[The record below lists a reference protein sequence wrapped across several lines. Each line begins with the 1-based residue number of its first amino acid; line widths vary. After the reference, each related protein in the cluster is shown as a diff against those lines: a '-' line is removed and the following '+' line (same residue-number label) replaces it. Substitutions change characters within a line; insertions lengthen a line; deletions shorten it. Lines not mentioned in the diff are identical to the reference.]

1 VLGFKPT
8 ADEGQD
14 AEGGTV
20 QPVRVVRD
28 ENQRYRVGHF
38 ADELKGGGRNA
49 VRIRLE
55 VYAQTEC
62 SLEGLPLRLGLLRHR
77 PDDRT
82 QQLVQARKSQLGF
95 CFNSDG
101 DQRSGALRV
110 RSPAHSLEQH
120 RLTDAG
126 LAPHD
131 ESSPTFAKPIYQRV
145 QNCGLLLALDQL
157 GAGVDPGR
165 PAHRPSMTLL
175 VMPARQTP
183 GSRQAMLP
191 GLWARKMYVSTLTAD
206 APTVAGLALQVKDL
220 RVSYGSKRAVDGVSL
235 EINEGEIFGL
245 LGPNG
250 AGKTSTLSAI
260 EGLLQPTSGSILIR
274 QIDARADPGLAKAL
288 IGVQL
293 QSTSFQS
300 ELKISEIVKLY
311 AGLYGVPLT
320 KPAILDRLTEI
331 HLGDE
336 ASRRFSQLSGG
347 QQKRLAL
354 LIATV
359 HDPPLVLLDEPTSGL
374 DPQARRQLWDRIEGI
389 RKSGRSILLT
399 THSMEEAQA
408 VCDRVAIMDNGKILT
423 VDTPAGLIEKHKNDP
438 DVLAVARGQV
448 TLEDVFIGLT
458 GRELRE

>member
-1 VLGFKPT
+1 MSRDHCAAPCNRLRPLG
-8 ADEGQD
+8 
-14 AEGGTV
+14 V
-20 QPVRVVRD
+20 
-28 ENQRYRVGHF
+28 
-38 ADELKGGGRNA
+38 
-49 VRIRLE
+49 
-55 VYAQTEC
+55 
-62 SLEGLPLRLGLLRHR
+62 LPLRVNGV
-77 PDDRT
+77 T
-82 QQLVQARKSQLGF
+82 S
-95 CFNSDG
+95 
-101 DQRSGALRV
+101 
-110 RSPAHSLEQH
+110 E
-120 RLTDAG
+120 
-126 LAPHD
+126 AP
-131 ESSPTFAKPIYQRV
+131 PVT
-145 QNCGLLLALDQL
+145 
-157 GAGVDPGR
+157 
-165 PAHRPSMTLL
+165 
-175 VMPARQTP
+175 
-183 GSRQAMLP
+183 
-191 GLWARKMYVSTLTAD
+191 
-206 APTVAGLALQVKDL
+206 GLALQVKDL
-220 RVSYGSKRAVDGVSL
+220 RVSYGPKRAVDGVSL
-235 EINEGEIFGL
+235 DINEGEIFGL

-260 EGLLQPTSGSILIR
+260 EGLLKPTSGSILIR
-274 QIDARADPGLAKAL
+274 QVDARAHPGLAKAL

-320 KPAILDRLTEI
+320 KPAIFDRLTAI

-347 QQKRLAL
+347 QQKRLSL

-399 THSMEEAQA
+399 THSMEEAQS
-408 VCDRVAIMDNGKILT
+408 VCDRVAIMDIGKILT

-438 DVLAVARGQV
+438 NVLAVARGQV